1 MEGLSDG
8 RPPDKSAK
16 RDEIILGDKSS
27 ECTDYTLAL
36 HRLLA
41 SYNYMA
47 GL

>member
-27 ECTDYTLAL
+27 ERIASLDYQ
-36 HRLLA
+36 
-41 SYNYMA
+41 
-47 GL
+47 